1 MVLAGAAMTEQHRGM
16 FRDAGAALAVLA
28 IYVLTLLA
36 PLHQAADLQRDLGK
50 LGYETTSLWSL
61 CTGLGPAGESDR
73 PSVAKCPAMGVAKQ
87 DMLAVLPST
96 LAVELR
102 TADTV
107 LYGTQVE
114 HRPLTR
120 RYHASQPRAPPT
132 LA

>member
-36 PLHQAADLQRDLGK
+36 PLHQAADLQRDLG
-50 LGYETTSLWSL
+50 SLWSL